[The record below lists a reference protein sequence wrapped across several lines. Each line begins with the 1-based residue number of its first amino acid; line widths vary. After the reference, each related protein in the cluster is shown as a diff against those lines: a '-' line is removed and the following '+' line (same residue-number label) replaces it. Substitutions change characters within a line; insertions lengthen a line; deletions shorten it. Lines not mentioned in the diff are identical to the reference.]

1 MPTFATVPLESLL
14 QLRVRDSHKKKLF
27 NGGQED
33 PDPEQQIGHSR
44 HLYISPALYVSP
56 EQAPIPDYTSPDPLS
71 PSPHVVNHKRR
82 HGGNEPTRA
91 GVGEVPDLP
100 SANEGGGFSL
110 EEEIGDNL
118 VNENVYANDDF
129 DEDDDEGFLDTRS
142 ESMSVGEN
150 DLLVGKQIESRSSFS
165 AQGEFF
171 DANDGTI
178 ESELHATR
186 LSILEEI
193 ERRKCAEET
202 LILMRCQ
209 WERICSLMSEA
220 GLTFPAPPAPSD
232 NMQIENNSIDQFFQE
247 VVVTR
252 FVVEAIGRGMAR
264 AEAEEAA
271 AKIIELK
278 DQEILRLHDRLH
290 YYEIV
295 NHELSQRKLVEKVAR
310 KQKEN
315 KRSGRRRWIWSL
327 MGLSIGIGASFV
339 AYSYIPHLSSLK
351 SSDAD
356 STDASRVRHHDT
368 T

>member
-1 MPTFATVPLESLL
+1 MVA
-14 QLRVRDSHKKKLF
+14 KI
-27 NGGQED
+27 QED
-33 PDPEQQIGHSR
+33 PDPERQNGRPRHR
-44 HLYISPALYVSP
+44 HLYISPALCVTP
-56 EQAPIPDYTSPDPLS
+56 EQAPIPDYTSPDLLS
-71 PSPHVVNHKRR
+71 PSPYVVNHKRR

-91 GVGEVPDLP
+91 GVGEVPDFP
-100 SANEGGGFSL
+100 SANERGGFSL
-110 EEEIGDNL
+110 KEEIGDNF
-118 VNENVYANDDF
+118 VNKNMYANDDV
-129 DEDDDEGFLDTRS
+129 DEDDDEGFVDTRS

-150 DLLVGKQIESRSSFS
+150 DLLVGKQIESRSSVS

-171 DANDGTI
+171 DANDDVKII

-202 LILMRCQ
+202 LIVMRCQ

-252 FVVEAIGRGMAR
+252 FVAEAIGRGMAR
-264 AEAEEAA
+264 DEAEEAA

-315 KRSGRRRWIWSL
+315 KRTGRRRWIWSL

-356 STDASRVRHHDT
+356 STDASRVRHPDT